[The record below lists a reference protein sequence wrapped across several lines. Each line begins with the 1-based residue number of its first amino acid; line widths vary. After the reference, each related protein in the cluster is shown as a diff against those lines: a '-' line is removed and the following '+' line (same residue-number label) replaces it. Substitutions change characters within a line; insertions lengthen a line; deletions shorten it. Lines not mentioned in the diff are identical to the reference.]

1 MAVPE
6 PVAIMPAAVGAIYA
20 EPEPDAQS
28 NILGMLL
35 FLPMLAL
42 LYTAIVAVAGLRGV
56 TPSILS
62 SIQGF
67 VWYLLGGA
75 IVASLIVVGVSFM
88 AGRERSERP
97 TKARKEKVK
106 AEKPAK
112 EKKAKPE
119 KAAKAEKPAKEKKGF
134 FGKKK

>member
-1 MAVPE
+1 M
-6 PVAIMPAAVGAIYA
+6 VGAAYVEA
-20 EPEPDAQS
+20 APDAQS

-56 TPSILS
+56 TP
-62 SIQGF
+62 GDP
-67 VWYLLGGA
+67 LLDSGHDLVHPRRRHRGRADRHGA
-75 IVASLIVVGVSFM
+75 PPSWPAASK
-88 AGRERSERP
+88 SEAAVRV
-97 TKARKEKVK
+97 RKEKKVK
-106 AEKPAK
+106 AEKPKK
-112 EKKAKPE
+112 EKKAKAEKPA